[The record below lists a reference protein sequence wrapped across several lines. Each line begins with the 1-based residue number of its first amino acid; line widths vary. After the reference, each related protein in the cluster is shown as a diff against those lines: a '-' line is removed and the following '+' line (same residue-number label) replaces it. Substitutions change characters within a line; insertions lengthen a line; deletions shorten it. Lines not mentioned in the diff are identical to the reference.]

1 MKGKLIVKKR
11 WQSIFFWFSLV
22 LIFFVLSIFSFFLWY
37 GKFFAKDLLAIKQPV
52 QYNFK
57 YHFVMIAQKSTETQ
71 KIYQI
76 ACETAKRE
84 NSVIEYLQPNA
95 YEIKELERFLEM
107 SILADVDGIL
117 LSVPNQTAF
126 QFLINE
132 AIQKKIPV
140 VTMANDIDGCQRSSF
155 VGANTYELGYK
166 TSKLLSL
173 NFKKSLKI
181 AVLVNGNFSTLS
193 YRNYL
198 NGLRKGLQN
207 RPNLDLKLIINSKGE
222 SISAEDQAQFILKNH
237 PEIEA
242 IICSD
247 PNDTLGVAKVVVDLN
262 RVTKVTIIG
271 SGLTTEIAN
280 YLTKGVISA
289 VLAIDPSELGVQA
302 VNTILRYKQNQAIN
316 EIYYMPLFIV
326 DAKNVKQMIQR
337 LNFK

>member
-1 MKGKLIVKKR
+1 M
-11 WQSIFFWFSLV
+11 
-22 LIFFVLSIFSFFLWY
+22 
-37 GKFFAKDLLAIKQPV
+37 KQPV

-107 SILADVDGIL
+107 SILANVDGIL
-117 LSVPNQTAF
+117 LSVPNQAIF
-126 QFLINE
+126 QSLINE

-140 VTMANDIDGCQRSSF
+140 VALANDIDGCQRSSF
-155 VGANTYELGYK
+155 VGINTYELGYK
-166 TSKLLSL
+166 TGKLLSEK
-173 NFKKSLKI
+173 NKKSLKI
-181 AVLVNGNFSTLS
+181 AALVNGNFSTLS
-193 YRNYL
+193 YQNYL
-198 NGLRKGLQN
+198 TGLKKGLQN
-207 RPNLDLKLIINSKGE
+207 RPDLNLKLIINSKGE
-222 SISAEDQAQFILKNH
+222 SISAEDQAQFILKNY

-262 RVTKVTIIG
+262 RVNKVTIIG
-271 SGLTTEIAN
+271 SGLTVEIAN
-280 YLTKGVISA
+280 YIRKGVISA
-289 VLAIDPSELGVQA
+289 VLASDPSELGVQA

-316 EIYYMPLFIV
+316 EIYYMPLFIIDV
-326 DAKNVKQMIQR
+326 ENIKQMMQR
-337 LNFK
+337 FNFK